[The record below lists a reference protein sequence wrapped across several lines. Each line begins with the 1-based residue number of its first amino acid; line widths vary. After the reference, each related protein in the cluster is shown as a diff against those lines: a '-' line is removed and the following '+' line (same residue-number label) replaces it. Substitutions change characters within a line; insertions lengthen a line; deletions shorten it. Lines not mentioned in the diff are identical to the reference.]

1 LNHSVNVLGKNV
13 HAMSKVWFYG
23 GVAMKK
29 EQIDIPSYV
38 ICCLRRLKFDINRE
52 IRKII
57 VTQMDQICLFCHF
70 VYIMTTIESQYWMF
84 S

>member
-1 LNHSVNVLGKNV
+1 MNHSVNVLGKNV

-52 IRKII
+52 IEQNAKIGAA
-57 VTQMDQICLFCHF
+57 VRNETNLNFQFATG
-70 VYIMTTIESQYWMF
+70 Y
-84 S
+84 